1 MSIIRNAAAMLKPI
15 DQTDVPILENPWS
28 NGGCDSGRRGT
39 LVSTTGGNT
48 MVRNALS
55 LSLALLPTLAMAAPA
70 QVHHSGRLLDA
81 LGNPIQGPVTLRFD
95 LMDQATNGSSTWDQS
110 IADVAV
116 DDGYYSVVLDLTDGG
131 LNGSQWL
138 RVSTDDGNTE
148 LSRQPLASVP
158 YALRTERAD
167 LATSVT
173 LPPVAG
179 GTESSACSAPEEGV
193 LRYNSDIPALELCAS
208 DNGAYEW
215 IRAGGST
222 KTIIGDDVSGRT
234 FSDGSL
240 ARSCKAYLDSDAYD
254 GEGSGIYIIAPVG
267 LSSQRVQCDMAK
279 DGGGWTLV
287 FREAFTDVE
296 DGPSPS
302 EMQSSSGD
310 PATGEG
316 RINPVAMYSGVAATD
331 VRYDLFTHDLVLPN
345 VSTGDLTWFF
355 TASGITE
362 VRNISDGAYVIG
374 GPSWGTVYHHKWP
387 SEQGQIS
394 TNTTWDNAVILDY
407 GPDTNHGWALWTAGN
422 GTYKRLDGYQTP
434 ENLTVRIWY
443 R

>member
-1 MSIIRNAAAMLKPI
+1 MSCIRLCPLLFLPAIAAA
-15 DQTDVPILENPWS
+15 
-28 NGGCDSGRRGT
+28 
-39 LVSTTGGNT
+39 
-48 MVRNALS
+48 
-55 LSLALLPTLAMAAPA
+55 APQ

-81 LGNPIQGPVTLRFD
+81 NGTPINGALTLQFD
-95 LMDQATNGSSTWDQS
+95 LMDQQVNGSSTWDQS
-110 IADVAV
+110 IPDVQV
-116 DDGYYSVVLDLTDGG
+116 SDGYYSVVLDLTDQD
-131 LNGSQWL
+131 LTGSPWL
-138 RVSTDDGNTE
+138 RVSLDSGATE
-148 LSRQPLASVP
+148 LSRQPIASVP

-167 LATSVT
+167 LATGVT
-173 LPPVAG
+173 LPPIAG
-179 GTESSACSAPEEGV
+179 GTESSPCSASEEGV

-208 DNGAYEW
+208 DNGGYEW
-215 IRAGGST
+215 IRAGGSN

-267 LSSQRVQCDMAK
+267 LSSQRVQCDMVK

-302 EMQSSSGD
+302 EMQSSAGD

-316 RINPVAMYSGVAATD
+316 RINPVAMYTGVAGTD
-331 VRYDLFTHDLVLPN
+331 VRYDLQTYDLITPN
-345 VSTGDLTWFF
+345 VSAANLTWFF
-355 TASGITE
+355 TSSGVAGT
-362 VRNISDGAYVIG
+362 RNMSDGAYVLG
-374 GPSWGTVYHHKWP
+374 GPSWGTVYHHKWTQ
-387 SEQGQIS
+387 EQGQIS
-394 TNTTWDNAVILDY
+394 TNTTWDTSVILDY
-407 GPDTNHGWALWTAGN
+407 GPDSNHGWALWTAGN
-422 GTYKRLDGYQTP
+422 GQYKRTDGYQTP